1 MVTQLTDKVMFNSIL
16 YTIMYF
22 LPYILACQDYV
33 RVPSGAQFNDSSIN
47 DQEESSSKDYWEYS
61 ERGASLNVNEKI
73 VLSLINEHR
82 EYEELD
88 RLDVH
93 PILVQIARGHSQKMA
108 LGILPL
114 GHDGFEQ
121 RTEYILE
128 KFDPSFYEV
137 AENVAMA
144 YGEDASQDA
153 VDMWIESEGH
163 RDNIEGPYSLSGIGS
178 YQIDEVTYFTQ
189 IFLSID

>member
-1 MVTQLTDKVMFNSIL
+1 
-16 YTIMYF
+16 MYF
-22 LPYILACQDYV
+22 LSLILACQDSI
-33 RVPSGAQFNDSSIN
+33 RTPSGAQYYDSSLD
-47 DQEESSSKDYWEYS
+47 DQQVSPSKDHLEHN
-61 ERGASLNVNEKI
+61 ERGISLNTNEQI

-82 EYEELD
+82 EYEDLNSLD
-88 RLDVH
+88 SH
-93 PILVQIARGHSQKMA
+93 SILVQVAREHSQKMA
-108 LGILPL
+108 HGILPL
-114 GHDGFEQ
+114 GHDGFEH
-121 RTEYILE
+121 RTEYILD
-128 KFDPSFYEV
+128 KFEPSFYDI

-153 VDMWIESEGH
+153 VEMWIESEGH